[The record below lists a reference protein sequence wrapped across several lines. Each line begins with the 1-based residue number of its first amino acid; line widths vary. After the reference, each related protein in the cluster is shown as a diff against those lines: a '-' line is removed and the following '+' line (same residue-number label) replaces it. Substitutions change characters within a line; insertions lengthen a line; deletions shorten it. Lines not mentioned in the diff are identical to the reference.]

1 MPQVL
6 DQQEANQSKRSTW
19 FPFGTKSVPRYES
32 GILPLELVA
41 KTRSTIRAAGMRQ
54 EDAARRIGISRPQ
67 LANALQRRYGL
78 SVEVASRLHAFLE
91 MPPPVRQLELC

>member
-1 MPQVL
+1 MNPETDQSQVSACEPS
-6 DQQEANQSKRSTW
+6 DPN
-19 FPFGTKSVPRYES
+19 SVADRRPNYES
-32 GILPLELVA
+32 GILPLELVGL
-41 KTRSTIRAAGMRQ
+41 TRSTIRSAGITQ

>member
-1 MPQVL
+1 MGCVIVLSACPYDLDDRKMPVNGPEGRPM
-6 DQQEANQSKRSTW
+6 D
-19 FPFGTKSVPRYES
+19 VHYE
-32 GILPLELVA
+32 GGL
-41 KTRSTIRAAGMRQ
+41 TRSTIRAAGITQ